1 MPLHDLLRS
10 LAVALLVLGAGAVFL
25 SHLPSWSDRSEIL
38 WAVAI
43 VSMTTALIYL
53 VAVLAL
59 Q

>member
-1 MPLHDLLRS
+1 MPLDLLPS
-10 LAVALLVLGAGAVFL
+10 LAVALLVLAAGAVFL
-25 SHLPSWSDRSEIL
+25 SQLPSWSDRSEFL